1 MKRGSLAEA
10 SPRPGA
16 RRDVGRQGMH
26 PLSLAG
32 RDGIFEVLRPLL
44 TSAIVPI
51 GRLVLMPRCLEA
63 LKASSEE
70 ASRRTANKKPLRR
83 KQICLGRKLSAL
95 QVGTGH
101 LSSVYNNTSTETAPR
116 PRFLITAFDFSIL
129 TMHYH
134 ATNDSISISTATKP
148 SPPRSPGTASA
159 TNGRWTNLV
168 DESTVTTDEGY
179 IHERGKNRYGLPI
192 TSYLQLLEEDSVDQG
207 SRDEGRGTLLQAAS
221 NGHEAMVKLLLANDQ
236 VDVNAKDSADEQTP
250 LWRAVEGGH
259 EAVVK
264 LLLANDR
271 VDVNCTSSLC
281 GPTPLL
287 RAVENGHEAIVK
299 LLLADDRVDV
309 NRTDPFFGP
318 TPLLQ
323 AVENGHEAIVKLL
336 LTNDRVDVNRK
347 SPLCGSTPLLRAVEN
362 GHEAIVKLLLADD
375 RVDVNRTDSWF
386 GQTPLSLATK
396 NGHKA
401 VVKLLRRAIADLNA
415 IPRPENAP
423 PDTPQYLIM
432 VWHIIQ
438 FLMFLARRLQTV
450 LQIDLSSDRL
460 SEFPNRLRPPCT
472 TMPWNVR
479 PALVV
484 LWGVCW
490 MFYSRPTTPQPGE
503 SHAIRG
509 SRLPS
514 INSDNSFYG
523 NSFMVTS
530 S

>member
-1 MKRGSLAEA
+1 
-10 SPRPGA
+10 
-16 RRDVGRQGMH
+16 
-26 PLSLAG
+26 
-32 RDGIFEVLRPLL
+32 
-44 TSAIVPI
+44 
-51 GRLVLMPRCLEA
+51 
-63 LKASSEE
+63 
-70 ASRRTANKKPLRR
+70 
-83 KQICLGRKLSAL
+83 
-95 QVGTGH
+95 
-101 LSSVYNNTSTETAPR
+101 
-116 PRFLITAFDFSIL
+116 
-129 TMHYH
+129 MHYH

-287 RAVENGHEAIVK
+287 RAVENGHEAIVKLLLTNDRVDVNYTSSLYELTPLLQAVENGHEAIVK

-503 SHAIRG
+503 SHPIWG
-509 SRLPS
+509 SGLPS
-514 INSDNSFYG
+514 INSDNSFYSK
-523 NSFMVTS
+523 SFIVTFP
-530 S
+530 